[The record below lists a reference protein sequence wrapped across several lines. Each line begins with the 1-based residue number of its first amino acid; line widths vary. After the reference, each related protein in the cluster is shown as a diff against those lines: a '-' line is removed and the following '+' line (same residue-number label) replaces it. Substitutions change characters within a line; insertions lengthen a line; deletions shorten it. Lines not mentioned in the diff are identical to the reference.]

1 MARKIGTLI
10 VRSDPSGAT
19 VKIDD
24 IIKITPAV
32 FDLKSKALP
41 YDIKIE
47 KVGYDDRIR
56 KVLIQGDA
64 QIEINIELTK
74 TT

>member
-47 KVGYDDRIR
+47 KVGYDDCIR
-56 KVLIQGDA
+56 KVFIQGDA
-64 QIEINIELTK
+64 QLEINIALTETK
-74 TT
+74 

>member
-19 VKIDD
+19 ATIDD
-24 IIKITPAV
+24 VSKITPAV

-41 YDIKIE
+41 YNVKIE
-47 KVGYDDRIR
+47 KVGYDDHIR
-56 KVLIQGDA
+56 KVVIQGDT
-64 QIEINIELTK
+64 QIEINITLTE
-74 TT
+74 TR

>member
-19 VKIDD
+19 ATIDD
-24 IIKITPAV
+24 VSKMTPAV

-41 YDIKIE
+41 YNIKIE
-47 KVGYDDRIR
+47 KVGYDDRIH
-56 KVLIQGDA
+56 KVVIQGDT
-64 QIEINIELTK
+64 QIEINIVLTE